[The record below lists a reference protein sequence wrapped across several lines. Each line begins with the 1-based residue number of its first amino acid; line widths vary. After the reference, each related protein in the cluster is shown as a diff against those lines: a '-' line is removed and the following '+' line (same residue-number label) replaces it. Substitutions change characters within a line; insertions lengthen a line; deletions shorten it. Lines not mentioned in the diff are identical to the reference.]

1 MAIDRAFYA
10 AMAADPSCTLEDA
23 IMHWASENV
32 EAAEWFTEDYCSVSI
47 PMDECMLKDYL
58 RATPPLELFFMGV
71 RSASMFD
78 LDGEYFDVIDDAY
91 VRSLPDS
98 ETDQMFLE
106 NFELAALPDILDG
119 DLEPPDEV
127 AEIMEIWELAERGLM
142 FRDENRRCR
151 R

>member
-32 EAAEWFTEDYCSVSI
+32 EAAEWFTEDNCSVPI
-47 PMDECMLKDYL
+47 PLDECALKDYL
-58 RATPPLELFFMGV
+58 RTTPPLEIFFMGV

-78 LDGEYFDVIDDAY
+78 LNGEYFDVTDDDY
-91 VRSLPDS
+91 VRSLPES
-98 ETDQMFLE
+98 ETDPWFLE
-106 NFELAALPDILDG
+106 NFELAALPEILAG

-127 AEIMEIWELAERGLM
+127 AEIMEMWEDAGRDFM
-142 FRDENRRCR
+142 FCDENRRCR